1 MPPSATKSV
10 AQNRRS
16 TGLREEHS
24 KSRTAKFAPAHG
36 VEALGVG
43 AACIA
48 LGIVLPFF
56 VHPFGLSPRVILPM
70 HFSMFLAGMLLPPA
84 LAAAVGAL
92 TPALSMGLTGMPTPD
107 QTMRMIPEL
116 VTYAVVTSVVLRLL
130 PVWPGVPERFGR
142 IAALV
147 TAMIM
152 AMIAGRLV
160 YILMSAWMMGIQTAN
175 YYLMLLVVPA
185 LPGIIAQ
192 LILVPPLA
200 YRIQQ
205 VIFRSESGSK

>member
-1 MPPSATKSV
+1 MP
-10 AQNRRS
+10 RRS
-16 TGLREEHS
+16 NRPRVREE
-24 KSRTAKFAPAHG
+24 RIIPPGVKFAPARG
-36 VEALGVG
+36 VEALGIG
-43 AACIA
+43 GTCIA

-56 VHPFGLSPRVILPM
+56 IHPFGISPRVILPM
-70 HFSMFLAGMLLPPA
+70 HFPVFLAGMLLPPG

-92 TPALSMGLTGMPTPD
+92 TPALSSGFTGMPTPD
-107 QTMRMIPEL
+107 QTMRIIPEL
-116 VTYAVVTSVVLRLL
+116 VAYALVTSVILRLL
-130 PVWPGVPERFGR
+130 PVWPGIPERFGR

-147 TAMIM
+147 TAMII
-152 AMIAGRLV
+152 AMLVGRLV
-160 YILMSAWMMGIQTAN
+160 YVVVSAWMIGIQTPS

-205 VIFRSESGSK
+205 IVYRSETGSK